1 MFLLR
6 NIVYISLIYI
16 CILVDIFYIFA
27 FYIFASHS
35 VCLLRTVQRLVS
47 EKHTDLIAFYVS
59 HLPPELAVAQYAL
72 FLEDVTESD
81 QRHHC
86 LELAKEAGE
95 RP

>member
-1 MFLLR
+1 M
-6 NIVYISLIYI
+6 
-16 CILVDIFYIFA
+16 DIFYIFA
-27 FYIFASHS
+27 SYIFASHS
-35 VCLLRTVQRLVS
+35 VCLLLTVQRLVS

>member
-1 MFLLR
+1 M
-6 NIVYISLIYI
+6 I
-16 CILVDIFYIFA
+16 
-27 FYIFASHS
+27 
-35 VCLLRTVQRLVS
+35 S

-95 RP
+95 MCSTLCFLPVIWNSKSISKIS

>member
-1 MFLLR
+1 MFTQRSIVCFAKYLL
-6 NIVYISLIYI
+6 LIP
-16 CILVDIFYIFA
+16 
-27 FYIFASHS
+27 
-35 VCLLRTVQRLVS
+35 QRMIS

-72 FLEDVTESD
+72 FLEDITESD

-95 RP
+95 ICRYSNYHFISWVILSFSSF

>member
-1 MFLLR
+1 M
-6 NIVYISLIYI
+6 I
-16 CILVDIFYIFA
+16 
-27 FYIFASHS
+27 
-35 VCLLRTVQRLVS
+35 S

-86 LELAKEAGE
+86 LELAKDAGE
-95 RP
+95 RC

>member
-1 MFLLR
+1 M
-6 NIVYISLIYI
+6 I
-16 CILVDIFYIFA
+16 
-27 FYIFASHS
+27 
-35 VCLLRTVQRLVS
+35 S

-59 HLPPELAVAQYAL
+59 HLPPELAVVQYAL

-95 RP
+95 MCSILCFLPVRWNGNSISKIS